1 MSNYTSDQ
9 TAYIVA
15 EYENSDDKTETLD
28 RLSQELGKSKKSIV
42 GKLSR
47 EGVYKRVSYVTKS
60 GVAPITKV
68 ELVKNIGANL
78 ELEEHQLEGLEKAP
92 KQVLILL
99 ESTTVKEERS
109 VENWR
114 KGTLW
119 ERSIDPS

>member
-1 MSNYTSDQ
+1 MSNYTNDQ
-9 TAYIVA
+9 TVYIVA
-15 EYENSDDKTETLD
+15 EYENSDDKTETLN

-68 ELVKNIGANL
+68 ELVKNIAANL
-78 ELEEHQLEGLEKAP
+78 ELDEHQLEGLEKAP

-99 ESTTVKEERS
+99 ESTTVKEERGLK
-109 VENWR
+109 NWR
-114 KGTLW
+114 SM
-119 ERSIDPS
+119 SIWSEV